1 MAALLTSVKD
11 DRDKLALYLNECRH
25 MGIKVLPPDV
35 NESRAE
41 FASVGPDIRFG
52 LTAIKNVGVNV
63 VDSIIATRDESGKY
77 TSFIDFL
84 QKVDLSVLNK
94 RLIESLIKAGAFD
107 SLGQT
112 RRGLMNVHVEAVDA
126 ISAVKREREA
136 GNVSLFDMAPVE
148 ESKDELTFGMT
159 LQISTDE
166 WERDFLLSSEREMLG
181 LYVSDH
187 PLSGIEDLLGDA
199 ADISTAEVLE
209 RDNNESFTIA
219 GLITGVQRRVAKKTG
234 ETWATV
240 VVEDMYGAV
249 AVNFY
254 QKVYSLFA
262 PLLMED
268 TVVSVRVRVQKG
280 EDDLRLSALE
290 MSLIDVTRA
299 QKPITISLNTQVM
312 DEATMVK
319 MQNILLAHPGNTTVI
334 LKVIN
339 FSRVTKIQLEDK
351 FRVNSEDGLFS
362 DLKALLGPNCL
373 S

>member
-1 MAALLTSVKD
+1 
-11 DRDKLALYLNECRH
+11 
-25 MGIKVLPPDV
+25 
-35 NESRAE
+35 
-41 FASVGPDIRFG
+41 
-52 LTAIKNVGVNV
+52 
-63 VDSIIATRDESGKY
+63 
-77 TSFIDFL
+77 
-84 QKVDLSVLNK
+84 
-94 RLIESLIKAGAFD
+94 
-107 SLGQT
+107 
-112 RRGLMNVHVEAVDA
+112 
-126 ISAVKREREA
+126 
-136 GNVSLFDMAPVE
+136 MAPVE